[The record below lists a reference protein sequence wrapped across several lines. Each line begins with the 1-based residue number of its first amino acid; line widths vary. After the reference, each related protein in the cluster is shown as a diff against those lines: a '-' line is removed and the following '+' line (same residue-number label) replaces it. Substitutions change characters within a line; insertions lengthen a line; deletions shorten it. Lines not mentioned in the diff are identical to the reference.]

1 MKRIITVNDLYIA
14 KEALSKLSSIKGYSN
29 PTLINLVKN
38 IKVINFLII
47 TWDNAKINILEE
59 CVERDEQNIPI
70 QVNGKWS
77 IKDEETYY
85 NKIRSILDNK
95 IEINIQ
101 PMSLEDINLNGI
113 LTADIL
119 LSIDFLIKD
128 FDD

>member
-77 IKDEETYY
+77 IKDEVTYY

-95 IEINIQ
+95 IEMNIQ